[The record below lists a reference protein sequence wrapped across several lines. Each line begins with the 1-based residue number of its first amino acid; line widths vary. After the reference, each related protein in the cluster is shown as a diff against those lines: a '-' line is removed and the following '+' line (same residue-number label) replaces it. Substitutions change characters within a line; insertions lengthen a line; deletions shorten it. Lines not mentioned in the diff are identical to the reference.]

1 MYFRKK
7 KSGKWI
13 VEIKKVGYPRFAKTF
28 EDLKVGKKWGRKIE
42 QEIETGQFEDL
53 TIKYPYTATAIFF
66 YLFRLVIT
74 FFYRYSS
81 LTCYCKKLPRFI
93 EL

>member
-1 MYFRKK
+1 MHYRKRRN
-7 KSGKWI
+7 GKWL
-13 VEIKKVGYPRFAKTF
+13 VEVKRKGYPRVCKTF
-28 EDLKVGKKWGRKIE
+28 NDLKVGKKWARKIE
-42 QEIETGQFEDL
+42 VEIKTGHYEDF
-53 TIKYPYTATAIFF
+53 TIKYPYAAAAIFF